1 MQPAPQVNQAN
12 RKTVW
17 KFLEYLLEILS
28 CKVHTIL
35 TDNGNSFEQLH
46 RNPITAHS
54 LSIRFDLFCDAIGI
68 ESRLTK
74 PDHLRIN
81 G

>member
-1 MQPAPQVNQAN
+1 MQPAPQADQAN

-17 KFLEYLLEILS
+17 KFLECLLEVVP

-35 TDNGNSFEQLH
+35 TDNGNPFAQLH
-46 RNPITAHS
+46 RNRAHS

-74 PDHLRIN
+74 PDHPRIN